1 MAVYLMPVE
10 VDYDLCTAKELADR
24 LADDYGI
31 VSFRGKAHE
40 DMVRAFL
47 DANLKES
54 GKHRLIKDG
63 SPRVYV
69 YENEDALLD
78 FADEL
83 LPLLEDNRAVSIGL
97 KDCRNGTIKYWRV
110 YWNEG
115 LVIYRGR
122 PRNIDF
128 TLKKYLY
135 SNGVFKEMEIEA
147 NKKAA

>member
-1 MAVYLMPVE
+1 MCKYYAEIEIDEEYPTV
-10 VDYDLCTAKELADR
+10 KELAER
-24 LADDYGI
+24 LAHDYGI
-31 VSFRGKAHE
+31 LSFRGKAHE

-47 DANLKES
+47 ENDLKEH
-54 GKHRLIKDG
+54 GRQRLIKN
-63 SPRVYV
+63 STPRVYV